1 MRSACPKATPGDIYS
16 DAVPG
21 LFQRALAGFR
31 PRRAPQALDG
41 FVDSLVQSFENC
53 RDGLSDEALKTGKV
67 EAYFRARYQP
77 ERDRLADILRLNP
90 LLGDEARADL
100 FERVDRLVA
109 EVLVPA
115 YARLASRHTRGERN
129 DFYHSGPRLHGL
141 ERVGF
146 ALAGAVV
153 GAFVIWAP
161 FIPLWEKEW
170 ILPFF
175 VAGLVYPELRRSWR
189 VRRYER
195 ELNRLVARTD
205 AEIDRIDVSYLLRP
219 SPEGR
224 DRMPAA
230 EPPTTAGPPGGP
242 ERTKPAADIGE
253 GNEKWSRSQGSRRLP
268 ER

>member
-1 MRSACPKATPGDIYS
+1 MA
-16 DAVPG
+16 G
-21 LFQRALAGFR
+21 LFQRALAAFR
-31 PRRAPQALDG
+31 PRPAPQALDG

-53 RDGLSDEALKTGKV
+53 REGLGDEALRTGKA

-77 ERDRLADILRLNP
+77 ERDRLADVLRLNP
-90 LLGDEARADL
+90 LLGDDARADL
-100 FERVDRLVA
+100 YERVDRLVA
-109 EVLVPA
+109 DVLIPG
-115 YARLASRHTRGERN
+115 YARLATRYTHGERN
-129 DFYHSGPRLHGL
+129 DFYHLEPRLHGL

-175 VAGLVYPELRRSWR
+175 VAGLLYPELRRWYR

-195 ELNRLVARTD
+195 DLNRLVARTD
-205 AEIDRIDVSYLLRP
+205 AEIERIDVSYLLHP
-219 SPEGR
+219 TPESPGPAREGG
-224 DRMPAA
+224 A
-230 EPPTTAGPPGGP
+230 E
-242 ERTKPAADIGE
+242 
-253 GNEKWSRSQGSRRLP
+253 WSRSRESRRLR

>member
-1 MRSACPKATPGDIYS
+1 M
-16 DAVPG
+16 PG
-21 LFQRALAGFR
+21 LFQRTMAAFR
-31 PRRAPQALDG
+31 PRRAPQALGG
-41 FVDSLVQSFENC
+41 FVDSLIQSFENC
-53 RDGLSDEALKTGKV
+53 RDGLTDEAIRAGRA
-67 EAYFRARYQP
+67 EPYFRARYEP
-77 ERDRLADILRLNP
+77 ERDRLADVLRLNP

-100 FERVDRLVA
+100 FERVDRLIGD
-109 EVLVPA
+109 VLIPA
-115 YARLASRHTRGERN
+115 YVRLAVRYTKGERN
-129 DFYHSGPRLHGL
+129 DFYHSEPRLHGL

-153 GAFVIWAP
+153 GAFAVWAP

-170 ILPFF
+170 VLPFF
-175 VAGLVYPELRRSWR
+175 VAGLLYPELRRTYR

-195 ELNRLVARTD
+195 ELNRLVSRTD
-205 AEIDRIDVSYLLRP
+205 AEIDRIDESYLLHP

-224 DRMPAA
+224 DRIPAA

-253 GNEKWSRSQGSRRLP
+253 GNEKWSRSQGSKRQR

>member
-1 MRSACPKATPGDIYS
+1 MT
-16 DAVPG
+16 G
-21 LFQRALAGFR
+21 LFQRTLGVLR

-53 RDGLSDEALKTGKV
+53 RDGVGDEAIRAGRA
-67 EAYFRARYQP
+67 EAYFRARYEP
-77 ERDRLADILRLNP
+77 ERDRLADLLRLNP
-90 LLGDEARADL
+90 LLGDEARADV
-100 FERVDRLVA
+100 FERVDRLIA
-109 EVLVPA
+109 DVLIPA
-115 YARLASRHTRGERN
+115 YVRQATRHTSGERN
-129 DFYHSGPRLHGL
+129 DFYHSPQRLHGL

-146 ALAGAVV
+146 ALAGALV

-161 FIPLWEKEW
+161 FIPLWSKEW

-175 VAGLVYPELRRSWR
+175 VAGLLYPELRRAYR

-219 SPEGR
+219 SPEG
-224 DRMPAA
+224 
-230 EPPTTAGPPGGP
+230 P
-242 ERTKPAADIGE
+242 ERTRE
-253 GNEKWSRSQGSRRLP
+253 GKDEWSRSQASRRQP